1 LLGRTWRNE
10 HRDSHDDRSTDKAVR
25 DREQRWV
32 PDRTETDEHENAKR
46 DGQDDERQYD
56 ALHRAAEPQVHQHR
70 T

>member
-1 LLGRTWRNE
+1 
-10 HRDSHDDRSTDKAVR
+10 
-25 DREQRWV
+25 V